1 MAGRIAGITIE
12 IGGDTTN
19 LQKSLK
25 EVDSQLKTTQ
35 SNLKDINKLLKLD
48 PGNTELLRQ
57 KQTQL
62 KEAISQTKDRL
73 QQLKDAQSG
82 VAKGTPEWDRLQRE
96 IIETEQNLQSLEGE
110 YREFGSVAKQQL
122 QAVGSKLQEAGGKIT
137 DFGQKLAPLSGAAAG
152 LGTALAKLGLDAGLA
167 ADDLNTLAKQTG
179 FSTDTL
185 QKMKYASDLID
196 VSVEDMAGALK
207 KLKPKI
213 TEDNKALAD
222 LGVSTTDTNGNL
234 RDAESVFFDVVEALS
249 KIDNET
255 ERDQAA
261 MEIFG
266 KSADSLAGIIDDGG
280 AALRDYGQ
288 QAEDLGLI
296 LSGDTLNALNE
307 TNDTVDKMKAQIRGT
322 MAVIGAKVL
331 PVLAPILEKG
341 AELIGKIAE
350 KLQGLNEEQTETILK
365 VIGVVAAA
373 APAIMIIGKIVS
385 GVGTLISAAGS
396 LLGLLGNPAVLIIAA
411 LVAAGILLY
420 KNWDKIKAVAEDVK
434 KRVTNSWNNLKT
446 SVTNAV
452 TAVKTKVVTTWNN
465 IKTGVTTAVESLKA
479 KVSSVWD
486 ALKAKIATVIDGIK
500 SKIDTVKSVFNS
512 FKETVSSVVQSVKDF
527 FNFKFELPHIK
538 LPHFTV
544 EPAGWVIGDLL
555 KGIIPKLS
563 IQWYKKAYDNPMMFT
578 SPTVMATPNG
588 MKGFG
593 DGHGAEIVLGLNKLR
608 ELVGSTH
615 GDVTI
620 NIYSNQNPRA
630 IAEEVQKV
638 LVNQQMQRNR
648 AYA

>member
-12 IGGDTTN
+12 IGGDTSN

-25 EVDSQLKTTQ
+25 GVDSQLKTTQ
-35 SNLKDINKLLKLD
+35 ANLKDINKLLKLD
-48 PGNTELLRQ
+48 PGNTDLLRQ
-57 KQTQL
+57 KQ
-62 KEAISQTKDRL
+62 KELEKAIAQTKDRL
-73 QQLKDAQSG
+73 QQLKDAQAG
-82 VAKGTPEWDRLQRE
+82 VAKGTPEWDALQRE
-96 IIETEQNLQSLEGE
+96 IIETEQNLKGLEGE
-110 YREFGSVAKQQL
+110 YKQFGSVAKQQL
-122 QAVGSKLQEAGGKIT
+122 QAVGQKLQDAGDKIS

-152 LGTALAKLGLDAGLA
+152 IGTALVKLGIDAGLA

-207 KLKPKI
+207 KLKPNIIENSDKLS
-213 TEDNKALAD
+213 K
-222 LGVSTTDTNGNL
+222 LGVATTDASGNL
-234 RDAESVFFDVVEALS
+234 RSAEDVFFDVVEALS
-249 KIDNET
+249 KIENET

-280 AALRDYGQ
+280 AALKDYGK
-288 QAEDLGLI
+288 QAEELGLI
-296 LSGDTLNALNE
+296 LDGDTLNSLNA
-307 TNDTVDKMKAQIRGT
+307 TNDTIDQMKAQIRGT

-331 PVLAPILEKG
+331 PVITPIIEKG
-341 AELIGKIAE
+341 AELVGKIAE

-365 VIGVVAAA
+365 VVGIVAAA
-373 APAIMIIGKIVS
+373 APAIILIGKIVS
-385 GVGTLISAAGS
+385 GIGSIISAAGS
-396 LLGLLGNPAVLIIAA
+396 MLGLLGNPAVLIIAA
-411 LVAAGILLY
+411 LVAAGVLLY

-434 KRVTNSWNNLKT
+434 KRVINSWNNIKT

-452 TAVKTKVVTTWNN
+452 NAL
-465 IKTGVTTAVESLKA
+465 KTGVTTAWETLKA
-479 KVSSVWD
+479 KVS
-486 ALKAKIATVIDGIK
+486 AVIDNIK
-500 SKIDTVKSVFNS
+500 GKVTTLKTAFSTFKDTVSKVI
-512 FKETVSSVVQSVKDF
+512 QSVKDF
-527 FNFKFELPHIK
+527 FNFNFELPHIK

-563 IQWYKKAYDNPMMFT
+563 ITWYKRAYDNPMMFT

-608 ELVGSTH
+608 ELVGTSR

-620 NIYSNQNPRA
+620 NIYSNQNPKA
-630 IAEEVQKV
+630 IAEEVQRV

>member
-12 IGGDTTN
+12 IGGDTSN

-25 EVDSQLKTTQ
+25 GVDSQLKTTQ
-35 SNLKDINKLLKLD
+35 ANLKDINKLLKLD

-57 KQTQL
+57 KQSQL
-62 KEAISQTKDRL
+62 KEAIAQTKDRL

-96 IIETEQNLQSLEGE
+96 IIETEQNLQGLEAE
-110 YREFGSVAKQQL
+110 YKQFGSVAKQQL
-122 QAVGSKLQEAGGKIT
+122 QAVGQKLQDAGGKIT
-137 DFGQKLAPLSGAAAG
+137 DFGQKLAPLSGAAAA
-152 LGTALAKLGLDAGLA
+152 LGGALVKLGVDAGLA

-207 KLKPKI
+207 KLKPNI
-213 TEDNKALAD
+213 TESSDKLSK
-222 LGVSTTDTNGNL
+222 LGVATTDASGNL
-234 RDAESVFFDVVEALS
+234 RSAEDVFFDVVTALS
-249 KIDNET
+249 QIENET

-280 AALRDYGQ
+280 AALKEYGK
-288 QAEDLGLI
+288 QAEGLGLI
-296 LSGDTLNALNE
+296 LDGDTLNSLNA
-307 TNDTVDKMKAQIRGT
+307 TNDIIDQMKARIRGT
-322 MAVIGAKVL
+322 MAVIGSKVL
-331 PVLAPILEKG
+331 PVITPILEKG
-341 AELIGKIAE
+341 AELVGMIAE

-365 VIGVVAAA
+365 VVGLVAAA
-373 APAIMIIGKIVS
+373 APAIILIGKIVT
-385 GVGTLISAAGS
+385 GVGSLISAAGS
-396 LLGLLGNPAVLIIAA
+396 LLGMLGNPAVLIIAA

-434 KRVTNSWNNLKT
+434 KRVSNSWNNLKT

-465 IKTGVTTAVESLKA
+465 IKTGVTTAVESLKT
-479 KVSSVWD
+479 KVSTVWD
-486 ALKAKIATVIDGIK
+486 ALKAKIASVVDGIK
-500 SKIDTVKSVFNS
+500 SKIDTVKGVFNS
-512 FKETVSSVVQSVKDF
+512 FKETVSSVVQSIKDF

-563 IQWYKKAYDNPMMFT
+563 ITWYKRAYDNPMMFT

-608 ELVGSTH
+608 ELVGTSR

-620 NIYSNQNPRA
+620 NIYSNQNPKA
-630 IAEEVQKV
+630 IAEEVQRV

>member
-12 IGGDTTN
+12 IGGDTSN

-25 EVDSQLKTTQ
+25 GVDSQLKQTQ
-35 SNLKDINKLLKLD
+35 ANLKDINKLLKLD
-48 PGNTELLRQ
+48 PGNTDLLKQ
-57 KQTQL
+57 KQ
-62 KEAISQTKDRL
+62 KELEKAIAQTKDRL
-73 QQLKDAQSG
+73 QQLKDAQAG
-82 VAKGTPEWDRLQRE
+82 VAKGTPEWDALQRE
-96 IIETEQNLQSLEGE
+96 IIETEQNLKGLEGE
-110 YREFGSVAKQQL
+110 YKKFGSVAKQQL
-122 QAVGSKLQEAGGKIT
+122 QAVGQKLQDAGDKIS

-152 LGTALAKLGLDAGLA
+152 IGTALVKLGLDAGLA

-207 KLKPKI
+207 KLKPNI
-213 TEDNKALAD
+213 TENSDKLSK
-222 LGVSTTDTNGNL
+222 LGVATTDASGNL
-234 RDAESVFFDVVEALS
+234 RSAEDVFFDVVQALS
-249 KIDNET
+249 QIENET

-280 AALRDYGQ
+280 AALKDYGK
-288 QAEDLGLI
+288 QAEELGLI
-296 LSGDTLNALNE
+296 LDGDTLDSLNA
-307 TNDTVDKMKAQIRGT
+307 TNDTIDRMKAQIRGT

-331 PVLAPILEKG
+331 PVITPIIEKG
-341 AELIGKIAE
+341 AELVGKIAE

-365 VIGVVAAA
+365 VVGIVAAA
-373 APAIMIIGKIVS
+373 APAIILIGKIVS
-385 GVGTLISAAGS
+385 GIGSIVSAAGS
-396 LLGLLGNPAVLIIAA
+396 MLGLLGNPAVLIIAA

-434 KRVTNSWNNLKT
+434 KRVINSWNNIKT

-452 TAVKTKVVTTWNN
+452 NAL
-465 IKTGVTTAVESLKA
+465 KTGVTTAWETLKA
-479 KVSSVWD
+479 KVS
-486 ALKAKIATVIDGIK
+486 AVIDNIK
-500 SKIDTVKSVFNS
+500 SKVEALKTAFNT
-512 FKETVSSVVQSVKDF
+512 FKATVSTVIQSVKDF
-527 FNFKFELPHIK
+527 FNFNFELPHIK

-563 IQWYKKAYDNPMMFT
+563 ITWYKRAYDNPMMFT

-608 ELVGSTH
+608 ELVGTSR

-630 IAEEVQKV
+630 IAEEVQRV